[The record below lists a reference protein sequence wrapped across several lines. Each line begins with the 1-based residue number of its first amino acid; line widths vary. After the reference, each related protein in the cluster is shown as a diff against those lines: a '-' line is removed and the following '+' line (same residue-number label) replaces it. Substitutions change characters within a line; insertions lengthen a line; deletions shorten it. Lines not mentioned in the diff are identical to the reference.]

1 MGLVLKDSND
11 FQLAPEG
18 QHQAVCVDVVDL
30 GMVAVEWNGQK
41 KTQHKCRI
49 VWEIDELMPNGKRF
63 TVRRQFTA
71 SLGSKASLRTF
82 LEAWR
87 GRPFTDAEL
96 AGFDTEQLIGVN
108 ALLQVVHTKKGDR
121 TYDNI
126 NAIMRLAKGMVP
138 IEPSDSYVRVQ
149 DRTPEQKQPD
159 DDAPAGINNSDDD
172 LPF

>member
-18 QHQAVCVDVVDL
+18 QHQAVCIDVVDL
-30 GMVAVEWNGQK
+30 GIVAVEWDGKK

-49 VWEIDELMPNGKRF
+49 VWELEELMPSGQRF
-63 TVRRQFTA
+63 TASRYFTA
-71 SLGSKASLRTF
+71 SLGMKASLRGF

-87 GRPFTDAEL
+87 GRAFTDVEL

-108 ALLQVVHTKKGDR
+108 CQIQIVHTKKGDK

-126 NAIMRLAKGMVP
+126 NAIMRIGKGVTPM
-138 IEPSDSYVRVQ
+138 EPSDSYVRVK
-149 DRTPEQKQPD
+149 DRTAGQGEPEKAPPF
-159 DDAPAGINNSDDD
+159 DDADNSV
-172 LPF
+172 PF